1 MSYNIT
7 SANPVSFSTPN
18 SSSVVSDLE
27 GALMQNIGQSL
38 QAGQSTNSGSL
49 QQEMQLLTDLLNQSN
64 SSQSNSGPASRSDSS
79 TSNGTSS
86 ASSKQTS
93 RSSDPST
100 ATGDPTKNNGIA
112 KPEKNLES
120 ALEQNMIDRMQNGQ
134 GQNNVSSLQQEMNL
148 LIQLLGQGA

>member
-86 ASSKQTS
+86 ASSKQPS

-100 ATGDPTKNNGIA
+100 ATADPTKNNGIA